1 MNLAPHFPDDRAM
14 HAASLPLCSLPRQL
28 RFAALFNGVRSRAA
42 PTAAMPD
49 AG

>member
-1 MNLAPHFPDDRAM
+1 MPGKAGNTPFDKQGVQGRVT
-14 HAASLPLCSLPRQL
+14 
-28 RFAALFNGVRSRAA
+28 ALFNGVRSRAA